1 MIKACVIG
9 NPIEHSLSPAIFRYL
24 AKKMDVNIQYE
35 KKIVHDLEAFKK
47 EYFYKDVIG
56 CNVTYPF
63 KENVIKNE
71 ELLSRDVAFLKA
83 SNMIFHKESKLH
95 FYNTDW
101 IGFKESL
108 EMMPERVFLIGF
120 GGTARSVLYALC
132 QMGVPSVDI
141 FIRSAKHKEVL
152 EEFRKTFPQT
162 QIKVAS
168 TSVEVLTH
176 DLVINT
182 APLHADVQVGE
193 VSQGSYIYDAN
204 YAGDGFLKNHS
215 KRQDGLSMLIYQA
228 LITWEIWFHTV
239 LDKNKLHKELR
250 ENIL

>member
-35 KKIVHDLEAFKK
+35 KKLVHDLEAFKK

-63 KENVIKNE
+63 KEDVIKNE
-71 ELLSRDVAFLKA
+71 ELLSRDVRFLQA
-83 SNMIFHKESKLH
+83 SNMIFNKDNKLH

-101 IGFKESL
+101 MGFKESL
-108 EMMPERVFLIGF
+108 KNIPEKALIIGF

-132 QMGVPSVDI
+132 QMGTSQVEIAVRTPKYLD
-141 FIRSAKHKEVL
+141 VL
-152 EEFRKTFPQT
+152 KNFQIEFPRTKIIMREMPQET
-162 QIKVAS
+162 VFD
-168 TSVEVLTH
+168 E
-176 DLVINT
+176 LVVNT
-182 APLHADVQVGE
+182 APLNVHIEIAEISRNSLVYDV
-193 VSQGSYIYDAN
+193 N
-204 YAGDGFLKNHS
+204 YAGEGFHKNHVN
-215 KRQDGLSMLIYQA
+215 RQDGLSMLIYQA